1 MTAVP
6 SGPGKTG
13 RHRSSGCGAQPVIR
27 PPASEDLPD
36 LCALEKECFR
46 GYYRAHRFSRSE
58 FMAYLRSEQAIC
70 FIAVLH
76 ATLIGYVA
84 GIVRVARARRSARL
98 TSIAVSPSAR
108 RRGTGGLLMQRF
120 LEEARR
126 RDCTI
131 MTLEVAVANEEAIR
145 FFSRAGFKRLRRLP
159 AYYSPR
165 MDGIRMR
172 REMS

>member
-1 MTAVP
+1 
-6 SGPGKTG
+6 
-13 RHRSSGCGAQPVIR
+13 VIR
-27 PPASEDLPD
+27 PPASEDLAD

-70 FIAVLH
+70 FIAVQH
-76 ATLIGYVA
+76 SALIGYVG
-84 GIVRVARARRSARL
+84 GIVSVARARRSARL

-108 RRGTGGLLMQRF
+108 QRGAGSLLMQRF
-120 LEEARR
+120 LEEAKRQ
-126 RDCTI
+126 DCTI
-131 MTLEVAVANEEAIR
+131 VTLEVAVANEEAIR
-145 FFSRAGFKRLRRLP
+145 FFSRAGFRKRRRLP

-172 REMS
+172 REIS